1 MLSPEQWQEV
11 RRLHAEGMPIKQIAR
26 SRHIAPNTVRRLI
39 RSPQPPRYQR
49 PERASVAAPFE
60 PRILRLLKN
69 DPTLSAAD
77 IAWRIN
83 WPASASLLRAHVAR
97 LRKSLPPP
105 EPAPRLQAQQMS
117 AALAY
122 GGLDPGWAEI
132 GVWWPEQKFDV
143 GHGQVRT
150 CPVLVMVAGESGR
163 LAARLLPSDA
173 FRNVWMAHCRTLQEW
188 DALPHTLRWGTVEPR
203 SVPSWLFGAQAWDLS
218 WSAYVARAELAQ
230 LTVQTGLSVPAFH
243 AARRRLKAAF
253 PAQPSATSPDAFA
266 ADLKAWVD
274 DANTAATSPARWSWE
289 RSAMRRLDEAPQL
302 LALNAQGRAV
312 PGDDGYLAVAGNYYR
327 VGAWGARRR
336 LTVEI
341 TETEV
346 VIRSSGY
353 HAGGFHTLAYARSW
367 ASGVRLTEP
376 RRHTVSESGISR
388 TVPGP

>member
-26 SRHIAPNTVRRLI
+26 SRHIAPNTVRRLV
-39 RSPQPPRYQR
+39 RSPQPPRYRR

-60 PRILRLLKN
+60 PRILRLLESN
-69 DPTLSAAD
+69 PALTAAD

-105 EPAPRLQAQQMS
+105 EPAPRLQAQQLS
-117 AALAY
+117 AGLAY
-122 GGLDPGWAEI
+122 ADLRPGWAEI
-132 GVWWPEQKFDV
+132 GLWRPAQEFDV

-150 CPVLVMVAGESGR
+150 CPVLVMVAGDSGR

-173 FRNVWMAHCRTLQEW
+173 FRNVWTAHYRMLQEW
-188 DALPHTLRWGTVEPR
+188 DAVPHTLRWETVAPR
-203 SVPSWLFGAQAWDLS
+203 SMPSWLYGAQAWDLS
-218 WSAYVARAELAQ
+218 WNAYVARAELAQ
-230 LTVQTGLSVPAFH
+230 LTIQTGLPTPALD
-243 AARRRLKAAF
+243 AARRRLRAAF
-253 PAQPSATSPDAFA
+253 PAGAPAISPRAFA

-274 DANTAATSPARWSWE
+274 EVNATATSPARWASE
-289 RSAMRRLDEAPQL
+289 HAAMRT
-302 LALNAQGRAV
+302 LADASEVLGLRARGRAV
-312 PGDDGYLAVAGNYYR
+312 PDDDGYLAVAGNHYL

-353 HAGGFHTLAYARSW
+353 HAGGFHTLTYTRSW
-367 ASGVRLTEP
+367 ARGVRLTDP
-376 RRHTVSESGISR
+376 QRHTASTSGGSR
-388 TVPGP
+388 MVPGP